1 MERGGILNNINMIS
15 KLLTVGTV
23 YVQPYVTV
31 ISKSGTQTWKF
42 EFLIDQLHFTKTGD
56 RQMKKTQGFTLI
68 ELMIVV
74 AIIGILAAVALPAYQ
89 NYSNRAAFSELV
101 LAVTPRKTAVELAI
115 QTLSPANLAAL
126 NGGALGIP
134 ANVTA
139 AAGVHGASVAAGVIQ
154 MTWRTTDGTS
164 AEPMAGVTYTLT
176 ASGITPPVQWS
187 ESGTCLA
194 SGLC

>member
-1 MERGGILNNINMIS
+1 
-15 KLLTVGTV
+15 
-23 YVQPYVTV
+23 
-31 ISKSGTQTWKF
+31 
-42 EFLIDQLHFTKTGD
+42 
-56 RQMKKTQGFTLI
+56 MKKTQGFTLI

-115 QTLSPANLAAL
+115 QTRSPGAL
-126 NGGALGIP
+126 TALDGGALGIP
-134 ANVTA
+134 ADV
-139 AAGVHGASVAAGVIQ
+139 AAGADVHGASVADGVIT
-154 MTWRTTDGTS
+154 MTWRATSGGT

-176 ASGITPPVQWS
+176 AGGITPPVQWT

-194 SGLC
+194 NGLC